1 MSSRRQVPSP
11 AQRYSAHRT
20 FEYAVVHFLGGLMK
34 FHITFVAA
42 ALTVV
47 LCLQV
52 HAQQIA
58 PAPSGC
64 FKDLSGRISC
74 PPLGG
79 ELHVT
84 LSGQAVCGKGRC
96 VRDPFGKITCSSQP
110 GGRITQDAGGQITCV
125 GSCEEASAA
134 NCQQLP

>member
-1 MSSRRQVPSP
+1 LQLLQ
-11 AQRYSAHRT
+11 ALL
-20 FEYAVVHFLGGLMK
+20 LGGLMK
-34 FHITFVAA
+34 IHITFMAA
-42 ALTVV
+42 ALTAVF
-47 LCLQV
+47 CSQV
-52 HAQQIA
+52 HAQQIT

-64 FKDLSGRISC
+64 FKDLSGKISC

-110 GGRITQDAGGQITCV
+110 GGRIIQDASGQITCV